1 LFRLTLRR
9 QIFSR
14 QSLVCAALT
23 TLSALIVLAW
33 GQHASPTARR
43 LAEQVLIPSYIGFL
57 MPIFAISYGA
67 SGIGG
72 EREDRTLIYL
82 LITPIPR
89 AVLYLTKALATVLLV
104 ALWAGGSLGLMCV
117 LAGEYGRE
125 VFPVFLAAGL
135 LGTAVYAA
143 LFLFLGASFRHGT
156 IISLAYWFFLE
167 VLFGAMPGIVK
178 RVTVSFYVKCLI
190 YEAGDEL
197 SLQPR
202 GRVARE
208 MFLAVSADTAWLVLW
223 SALAA
228 LLALGAMV
236 LATREYAELG

>member
-1 LFRLTLRR
+1 
-9 QIFSR
+9 
-14 QSLVCAALT
+14 
-23 TLSALIVLAW
+23 
-33 GQHASPTARR
+33 
-43 LAEQVLIPSYIGFL
+43 

-89 AVLYLTKALATVLLV
+89 AVLYLIKALATVLLV
-104 ALWAGGSLGLMCV
+104 AFWAGGSLGLMCL
-117 LAGEYGRE
+117 LAGEHGRD
-125 VFPVFLAAGL
+125 VFPAFLAAGL
-135 LGTAVYAA
+135 LGTAVYAG

-178 RVTVSFYVKCLI
+178 RVTVSFYAKCLI
-190 YEAGDEL
+190 YEAGEEF

-202 GRVARE
+202 GRIARE
-208 MFLAVSADTAWLVLW
+208 MFLAVSGDMAWLVLW
-223 SALAA
+223 SAFAA